1 MIIKEELD
9 QIIQFAKCKLAKQT
23 IKYYAKVAVGQQCN
37 KTFKKLRLMKYYIKL
52 LEAFK
57 IVGDVSKCE
66 CTVEGEYTFLGDE
79 FIPETEVK
87 IQFLPENQA
96 YLYYNNVGYPAT
108 YGYDANNALIT
119 VVTDSGITILFGD
132 VEFDDEC
139 NIIHNG
145 NFPIEI
151 GETDTIGT
159 PNPLLGGSIILFDEE
174 LDPIITFNYDPELTG
189 DYEAIAAAWNAENSE
204 TGWVLTFV
212 DGKFRMASPFDNINY
227 FGYSYDFYQSEGD
240 YIDPISLIASPFGT
254 PFKTTTTPAETNQVI
269 PTTQFSG
276 VMAQTSEFEI
286 PNSFLTVDET
296 VITVFYL
303 GVPITDKDA
312 PITLPDF
319 ITYFNESN
327 TQGFIM
333 EAGPSGGNNVIVKAP
348 IASDIYNGESIAF
361 DNTVDSIIFESFAG
375 GVSPISGNVIV
386 TDETLGV
393 IYSQNSS
400 IFTTIQDFVDHF
412 NLNNTGGF
420 SAITNGTVL
429 ANTRVRYTAPV
440 GTGFAYNGT
449 SLEYSFFGTG
459 YSDNS
464 FWNSGEDT
472 TTGNCT
478 ISLLS
483 PLSVFE
489 TFLYL
494 DDTLVN
500 YASIEQLVDAFN
512 NSTTNQ
518 GFIASTDGI
527 NFQITAP
534 ENTGTLWNDWIIQF
548 VYNYESNQYLDIE
561 LERPFSDGVNP
572 TVVPYNAIFTPTPD
586 TTTLIN
592 NHPCEDTINEL
603 VCLTNDQAQI
613 IINELKSL

>member
-9 QIIQFAKCKLAKQT
+9 QIIQSAKYKLAKQT
-23 IKYYAKVAVGQQCN
+23 IKYYTKLAVGQKCD
-37 KTFKKLRLMKYYIKL
+37 KTFRKLRLMKYYIKL

-57 IVGDVSKCE
+57 IVGDVGKCE
-66 CTVEGEYTFLGDE
+66 CTVEGDYTFFADGS
-79 FIPETEVK
+79 ISETEVK
-87 IQFLPENQA
+87 IQFLPNNQA
-96 YLYYNNVGYPAT
+96 YIYYNNVGYPAT
-108 YGYDANNALIT
+108 YGYDVNNAVIT

-132 VEFDDEC
+132 VEFNDVC
-139 NIIHNG
+139 SITHNG

-151 GETDTIGT
+151 GETGTIGT

-174 LDPIITFNYDPELTG
+174 LDPIITFNYGTELTG
-189 DYEAIAAAWNAENSE
+189 DYEAIAAAWNLENSE

-212 DGKFRMASPFDNINY
+212 DGKFRMASPFDNTNY
-227 FGYSYDFYQSEGD
+227 FGYSYTFYQSEGD
-240 YIDPISLIASPFGT
+240 YIDAIALFVEPFAT
-254 PFKTTTTPAETNQVI
+254 PFKTTTTPATTNQVI

-276 VMAQTSEFEI
+276 IVAQTNEFEI
-286 PNSFLTVDET
+286 SNAFLSVDET
-296 VITVFYL
+296 IITVYYL
-303 GVPITDKDA
+303 GNPITDKDA

-348 IASDIYNGESIAF
+348 AASDVYNGEAISF
-361 DNTVDSIIFESFAG
+361 DNTVDIIFGTFTG
-375 GVSPISGNVIV
+375 GVNITPGNIIV
-386 TDETLGV
+386 TDEILGV
-393 IYSQNSS
+393 IYFQNSS

-483 PLSVFE
+483 PLNVFE

-494 DDTLVN
+494 DNTLVN
-500 YASIEQLVDAFN
+500 YANIEQLVDAFN
-512 NSTTNQ
+512 NSTTNL
-518 GFIASTDGI
+518 GFVASTDGTS
-527 NFQITAP
+527 FQITAP

-561 LERPFSDGVNP
+561 VTRPFLDGVDP
-572 TVVPYNAIFTPTPD
+572 TVVPYDAIFTPTPD

-592 NHPCEDTINEL
+592 DNPCEDTINEL
-603 VCLTNDQAQI
+603 VCLTNEQAQI